1 MATIKDVAKRAGVSV
16 GTVSNVI
23 NNVNVKS
30 KSKELVEKAIK
41 ELNYKPN
48 VYARGLKLNKTNTV
62 ALILPTVWDPF
73 LGELAYH
80 IEKNLRNYN
89 YKMIL
94 CNSEND
100 YVKELEYINMVKQN
114 KVDGIISITYS
125 DIDPYISAN
134 IPIVSIDRFF
144 TKTIPYVSSDNL
156 EGGRLAAEELVK
168 AGCRKLAIIGRGSE
182 INNST
187 RNRVVGFIDYCKEND
202 IDYKDYYYIGHSKS
216 FNKFLDEFI
225 LENFKD
231 KIKFDGIFAITDS
244 HANNIIE
251 KLEEINISVPND
263 VQIIGYDGAKVNEKA
278 SIKIS
283 TIRQPLDLIAEKAVY
298 NLNKVI
304 NKEAIS
310 KETLLPVK
318 FIKGYTTK

>member
-1 MATIKDVAKRAGVSV
+1 MTTIKDVAKRAGVSV

-30 KSKELVEKAIK
+30 KNKELVEKAIK

-73 LGELAYH
+73 LGELAYY

-100 YVKELEYINMVKQN
+100 YMKEIEYINMVKQN

-125 DIDPYISAN
+125 NIDPYISAN
-134 IPIVSIDRFF
+134 IPLVSIDRFF

-156 EGGRLAAEELVK
+156 NGGRLAAEELVK
-168 AGCRKLAIIGRGSE
+168 AGCKKLAIIGRGSE

-187 RNRVVGFIDYCKEND
+187 RNRVVGFIDYCKKNN
-202 IDYKDYYYIGHSKS
+202 IDYDDYYYVGHSKS
-216 FNKFLDEFI
+216 FNNFLNEFI
-225 LENFKD
+225 LENFED
-231 KIKFDGIFAITDS
+231 KIKFDGIFVITDS
-244 HANNIIE
+244 YAIDLIE
-251 KLEEINISVPND
+251 KLKELNINVPND
-263 VQIIGYDGAKVNEKA
+263 VQIIGYDGAKTNEKDL
-278 SIKIS
+278 IKIS
-283 TIRQPLDLIAEKAVY
+283 TIRQPLELIAEKAVY

-304 NKEAIS
+304 NKETIS

>member
-1 MATIKDVAKRAGVSV
+1 MTTIKDVEKRAGVSV

-30 KSKELVEKAIK
+30 KNKELVEKAIK

-48 VYARGLKLNKTNTV
+48 VYARGVKLNKTNTV

-73 LGELAYH
+73 LGELAYY

-100 YVKELEYINMVKQN
+100 YMKEIEYINMVKQN

-125 DIDPYISAN
+125 NIDPYISAN
-134 IPIVSIDRFF
+134 IPLVSIDRFF

-156 EGGRLAAEELVK
+156 NGGRLAAEELVK
-168 AGCRKLAIIGRGSE
+168 AGCKKLAIIGRGSE

-187 RNRVVGFIDYCKEND
+187 RNRVVGFIDYCKENN
-202 IDYKDYYYIGHSKS
+202 IDYDDYYYVGHSKS
-216 FNKFLDEFI
+216 FNNFLNEFI
-225 LENFKD
+225 LENFED
-231 KIKFDGIFAITDS
+231 KIKFDGIFVITDS
-244 HANNIIE
+244 YAIDLIE
-251 KLEEINISVPND
+251 KLKEFNINVPND
-263 VQIIGYDGAKVNEKA
+263 VQIIGYDGAKTNEKDL
-278 SIKIS
+278 IKIS
-283 TIRQPLDLIAEKAVY
+283 TIRQPLELIAEKAVY

-304 NKEAIS
+304 NKETIS

>member
-30 KSKELVEKAIK
+30 KSRELVEKAIK

-48 VYARGLKLNKTNTV
+48 AYARGLKLNKTNTV

-100 YVKELEYINMVKQN
+100 YMKELEYINMVKQN

-125 DIDPYISAN
+125 NIDPYISAN

-156 EGGRLAAEELVK
+156 KGGRLAAEELVK
-168 AGCRKLAIIGRGSE
+168 AGCKKLAIIGRGSE

-187 RNRVVGFIDYCKEND
+187 RNRVVGFIDYCKKNHVN
-202 IDYKDYYYIGHSKS
+202 YNDYYYVGHSKS
-216 FNKFLDEFI
+216 FNNFLTEFI

-244 HANNIIE
+244 HANDVIE
-251 KLEEINISVPND
+251 KLEEINISVPDD
-263 VQIIGYDGAKVNEKA
+263 VQIIGYDGAKINEKA
-278 SIKIS
+278 PIKIS
-283 TIRQPLDLIAEKAVY
+283 TIRQPLDLIAEKAVF

-310 KETLLPVK
+310 KETLLPVR

>member
-48 VYARGLKLNKTNTV
+48 AYARGLKLNKTNTV

-100 YVKELEYINMVKQN
+100 YMKELEYINMVKQN

-125 DIDPYISAN
+125 NIDPYISAN

-144 TKTIPYVSSDNL
+144 TKTIPYVSSDNF

-168 AGCRKLAIIGRGSE
+168 AGCKRLAIIGRGSE

-187 RNRVVGFIDYCKEND
+187 RNRVVGFIDYCKENHV
-202 IDYKDYYYIGHSKS
+202 YYNDYYYVGHSKS
-216 FNKFLDEFI
+216 FNNFLNEFI

-244 HANNIIE
+244 HANDVIE
-251 KLEEINISVPND
+251 KLEEFNISVPDD
-263 VQIIGYDGAKVNEKA
+263 VQVIGYDGAKINEKA
-278 SIKIS
+278 PIKIS
-283 TIRQPLDLIAEKAVY
+283 TIRQPLDLIAEKAVF

-310 KETLLPVK
+310 KETLLPVR

>member
-48 VYARGLKLNKTNTV
+48 AYARGLKLNKTNTV

-100 YVKELEYINMVKQN
+100 YIKELEYINMVKQN

-156 EGGRLAAEELVK
+156 KGGCLAAEELVK
-168 AGCRKLAIIGRGSE
+168 AGCKKLAIIGRGSE

-187 RNRVVGFIDYCKEND
+187 RNRVVGFIDYCKKNH
-202 IDYKDYYYIGHSKS
+202 IDYNDYYYVGHSKS
-216 FNKFLDEFI
+216 FKKFLDEFI

-244 HANNIIE
+244 HANDVIE
-251 KLEEINISVPND
+251 KLDEINISVPDD
-263 VQIIGYDGAKVNEKA
+263 VQIIGYDGAKINEKA
-278 SIKIS
+278 PIKIS
-283 TIRQPLDLIAEKAVY
+283 TIRQPLDLIAEKAVF

-304 NKEAIS
+304 NKEDIS
-310 KETLLPVK
+310 KETLLPVR

>member
-48 VYARGLKLNKTNTV
+48 AYARGLKLNKTNTV

-100 YVKELEYINMVKQN
+100 YIKELEYINMVKQN

-125 DIDPYISAN
+125 NIDPYISAN

-156 EGGRLAAEELVK
+156 KGGRLAAEELVK
-168 AGCRKLAIIGRGSE
+168 AGCKKLAIIGRGSE

-187 RNRVVGFIDYCKEND
+187 RNRVVGFIDYCKKNH
-202 IDYKDYYYIGHSKS
+202 IDYNDYYYVGHSKS
-216 FNKFLDEFI
+216 FKKFLDEFI

-231 KIKFDGIFAITDS
+231 EIKFDGIFAITDS
-244 HANNIIE
+244 HANDVIE
-251 KLEEINISVPND
+251 KLEEFNISVPDD
-263 VQIIGYDGAKVNEKA
+263 VQIIGYDGAKINEKA
-278 SIKIS
+278 PIKLS
-283 TIRQPLDLIAEKAVY
+283 TIRQPLDLIAEKAVF

-310 KETLLPVK
+310 KETLLPVR

>member
-30 KSKELVEKAIK
+30 KSRELVEKAIK

-48 VYARGLKLNKTNTV
+48 AYARGLKLNKTNTV

-100 YVKELEYINMVKQN
+100 YMKELEYINMVKQN

-125 DIDPYISAN
+125 NIDPYISAN

-156 EGGRLAAEELVK
+156 KGGRLAAEELVK
-168 AGCRKLAIIGRGSE
+168 AGCKKLAIIGRGSE

-187 RNRVVGFIDYCKEND
+187 RNRVVGFIDYCKENHVN
-202 IDYKDYYYIGHSKS
+202 YNDYYYVGHSKS
-216 FNKFLDEFI
+216 FNNFLNEFI

-231 KIKFDGIFAITDS
+231 EIKFDGIFAITDS
-244 HANNIIE
+244 HANDVIE
-251 KLEEINISVPND
+251 KLEEFNISVPAD
-263 VQIIGYDGAKVNEKA
+263 VQVIGYDGAKINEKA
-278 SIKIS
+278 PIKIS
-283 TIRQPLDLIAEKAVY
+283 TIRQPLDLIAEKAVF

-310 KETLLPVK
+310 KETLLPVR

>member
-244 HANNIIE
+244 HANDIIE

>member
-48 VYARGLKLNKTNTV
+48 AYARGLKLNKTNTV

-100 YVKELEYINMVKQN
+100 YMKELEYINMVKQN

-125 DIDPYISAN
+125 NIDPYISAN

-156 EGGRLAAEELVK
+156 KGGRLAAEELVK
-168 AGCRKLAIIGRGSE
+168 AGCKKLAIIGRGSE

-187 RNRVVGFIDYCKEND
+187 RNRVVGFIDYCKENHV
-202 IDYKDYYYIGHSKS
+202 DYNDYYYVGHSKS
-216 FNKFLDEFI
+216 FNNFLNEFI

-231 KIKFDGIFAITDS
+231 EIKFDGIFAITDS
-244 HANNIIE
+244 HANDVIE
-251 KLEEINISVPND
+251 KLQEINISVPDD
-263 VQIIGYDGAKVNEKA
+263 VQIIGYDGAKINEKA
-278 SIKIS
+278 PIKIS
-283 TIRQPLDLIAEKAVY
+283 TIRQPLDLIAEKAVF

-310 KETLLPVK
+310 KETLLPVR

>member
-23 NNVNVKS
+23 NNINVKS

-48 VYARGLKLNKTNTV
+48 AYARGLKLNKTNTV

-100 YVKELEYINMVKQN
+100 YMKELEYINMVKQN

-156 EGGRLAAEELVK
+156 KGGRLAAEELVK
-168 AGCRKLAIIGRGSE
+168 AGCKKLAIIGRGSE

-187 RNRVVGFIDYCKEND
+187 RNRVVGFIDYCKENHV
-202 IDYKDYYYIGHSKS
+202 DYNDYYYVGHSKS
-216 FNKFLDEFI
+216 FNNFLNEFI

-231 KIKFDGIFAITDS
+231 EIKFDGIFAITDS
-244 HANNIIE
+244 HANDVIE
-251 KLEEINISVPND
+251 KLQEINISVPDD
-263 VQIIGYDGAKVNEKA
+263 VQIIGYDGAKINEKA
-278 SIKIS
+278 PIKIS
-283 TIRQPLDLIAEKAVY
+283 TIRQPLDLIAEKAVF

-304 NKEAIS
+304 NKEDIS
-310 KETLLPVK
+310 KETLLPVR

>member
-48 VYARGLKLNKTNTV
+48 AYARGLKLNKTNTV

-244 HANNIIE
+244 HANDIIE

>member
-48 VYARGLKLNKTNTV
+48 AYARGLKLNKTNTV

-100 YVKELEYINMVKQN
+100 YMKELEYINMVKQN

-125 DIDPYISAN
+125 NIDPYISAN

-156 EGGRLAAEELVK
+156 KGGRLAAEELVK
-168 AGCRKLAIIGRGSE
+168 AGCKKLAIIGRGSE

-187 RNRVVGFIDYCKEND
+187 RNRVVGFIDYCKENHVN
-202 IDYKDYYYIGHSKS
+202 YNDYYYVGHSKS
-216 FNKFLDEFI
+216 FNNFLNEFI

-231 KIKFDGIFAITDS
+231 EIKFDGIFAITDS
-244 HANNIIE
+244 HANDVIE
-251 KLEEINISVPND
+251 KLDEINISVPDD
-263 VQIIGYDGAKVNEKA
+263 VQIIGYDGAKINEKA
-278 SIKIS
+278 PIKIS
-283 TIRQPLDLIAEKAVY
+283 TIRQPLDLIAEKAVF

-310 KETLLPVK
+310 KETLLPVR

>member
-48 VYARGLKLNKTNTV
+48 AYARGLKLNKTNTV

-100 YVKELEYINMVKQN
+100 YMKELEYINMVKQN

-125 DIDPYISAN
+125 NIDPYISAN

-156 EGGRLAAEELVK
+156 KGGRLAAEELVK
-168 AGCRKLAIIGRGSE
+168 AGCKKLAIIGRGSE

-187 RNRVVGFIDYCKEND
+187 RNRVVGFIDYCKENHV
-202 IDYKDYYYIGHSKS
+202 DYNDYYYVGHSKS
-216 FNKFLDEFI
+216 FNNFLNEFI

-244 HANNIIE
+244 HANDVIE
-251 KLEEINISVPND
+251 KLEEFNISVPDD
-263 VQIIGYDGAKVNEKA
+263 VQVIGYDGAKINEKA
-278 SIKIS
+278 PIKIS
-283 TIRQPLDLIAEKAVY
+283 TIRQPLDLIAEKAVF

-310 KETLLPVK
+310 KETLLPVR

>member
-48 VYARGLKLNKTNTV
+48 AYARGLKLNKTNTV

-187 RNRVVGFIDYCKEND
+187 RNRVVGFIDYCKKNN

-225 LENFKD
+225 LENFEN

-244 HANNIIE
+244 HANDIIE
-251 KLEEINISVPND
+251 KLEEINISVPNN

-278 SIKIS
+278 PIKIS
-283 TIRQPLDLIAEKAVY
+283 TIRQPLDLIAEKAVF

>member
-48 VYARGLKLNKTNTV
+48 AYARGLKLNKTNTV
-62 ALILPTVWDPF
+62 ALILPTVWNPF

-100 YVKELEYINMVKQN
+100 YMKELEYINMVKQN

-125 DIDPYISAN
+125 NIDPYISAN

-156 EGGRLAAEELVK
+156 KGGRLAAEELVK
-168 AGCRKLAIIGRGSE
+168 AGCKKLAIIGRGSE

-187 RNRVVGFIDYCKEND
+187 RNRVVGFIDYCKENHVN
-202 IDYKDYYYIGHSKS
+202 YNDYYYVGHSKS
-216 FNKFLDEFI
+216 FNNFLNEFI

-231 KIKFDGIFAITDS
+231 EIKFDGIFAITDS
-244 HANNIIE
+244 HANDVIE
-251 KLEEINISVPND
+251 KLEEINISVPDD
-263 VQIIGYDGAKVNEKA
+263 VQIIGYDGAKINEKA
-278 SIKIS
+278 PIKIS
-283 TIRQPLDLIAEKAVY
+283 TIRQPLDLIAEKAVF

-304 NKEAIS
+304 NKEDIS
-310 KETLLPVK
+310 KETLLPVR